1 MGPGF
6 LGREFVSKTFQP
18 PIHIGSIVIFSRA
31 GEKTMRHRSNKG
43 NRNRK
48 GIRRSQR
55 RGTMY
60 RSRQPARNKRV
71 APRTAKE
78 FFAKP
83 KPFQDR
89 WTRATHVISKM
100 RADGISLRRASR
112 AFGLN
117 PDVVLRLVGPALRK
131 RANGRYAAKTSDR
144 LLRVLA
150 IPTKQGTG
158 EIAVRDSR
166 QATLLAAY
174 WIAVHAYLQTG
185 DASSIKKF
193 RGKRITDANG
203 KRVRLVTDLN
213 ELDRLASAGVL
224 SFESIYPK

>member
-1 MGPGF
+1 MRQGNNE
-6 LGREFVSKTFQP
+6 RKRSRK
-18 PIHIGSIVIFSRA
+18 PIQRSHHRGI
-31 GEKTMRHRSNKG
+31 KHRS
-43 NRNRK
+43 
-48 GIRRSQR
+48 RRP
-55 RGTMY
+55 GK
-60 RSRQPARNKRV
+60 NKRI
-71 APRTAKE
+71 APRNAKE

-83 KPFQDR
+83 KPFQDK

-100 RADGISLRRASR
+100 RADGISLRGASR

-117 PDVVLRLVGPALRK
+117 PDVVLRLAGPALRK
-131 RANGRYAAKTSDR
+131 RANGRYAAKSIDR

-158 EIAVRDSR
+158 EIALRDSR
-166 QATLLAAY
+166 QATLLAEY

-213 ELDRLASAGVL
+213 ELDRLGSAGVL

>member
-1 MGPGF
+1 MPKR
-6 LGREFVSKTFQP
+6 GRMKHQKRK
-18 PIHIGSIVIFSRA
+18 HDRSR
-31 GEKTMRHRSNKG
+31 GKK
-43 NRNRK
+43 
-48 GIRRSQR
+48 RRSSQR
-55 RGTMY
+55 
-60 RSRQPARNKRV
+60 PAKDKRV
-71 APRTAKE
+71 APRTSKE

-100 RADGISLRRASR
+100 RADGISLRRAAR

-117 PDVVLRLVGPALRK
+117 PGVVLRLAGPALRK
-131 RANGRYAAKTSDR
+131 RSNGRYAAKASDR

-150 IPTKQGTG
+150 IPTKQGPG
-158 EIAVRDSR
+158 EIALRDSR
-166 QATLLAAY
+166 QATLLAEY

-193 RGKRITDANG
+193 RGKRITDATG
-203 KRVRLVTDLN
+203 KRVRLVTDLD
-213 ELDRLASAGVL
+213 ELDRLGSAGVL

>member
-1 MGPGF
+1 
-6 LGREFVSKTFQP
+6 
-18 PIHIGSIVIFSRA
+18 
-31 GEKTMRHRSNKG
+31 MRRKLTRKK
-43 NRNRK
+43 RNRK
-48 GIRRSQR
+48 IQRRRSVQRGKLNHRSRSQR
-55 RGTMY
+55 HVN
-60 RSRQPARNKRV
+60 P
-71 APRTAKE
+71 PRTAKQ
-78 FFAKP
+78 FFAMSKQA
-83 KPFQDR
+83 QDE

-100 RADGISLRRASR
+100 RADGISLRRAAR

-117 PDVVLRLVGPALRK
+117 PDVVLRLAGPALRK
-131 RANGRYAAKTSDR
+131 RTNGRYAAKANDR

-166 QATLLAAY
+166 QATQLAEY

-203 KRVRLVTDLN
+203 KQVRLVTDLN
-213 ELDRLASAGVL
+213 ELDRLGSAGVL
-224 SFESIYPK
+224 SFELIYPK